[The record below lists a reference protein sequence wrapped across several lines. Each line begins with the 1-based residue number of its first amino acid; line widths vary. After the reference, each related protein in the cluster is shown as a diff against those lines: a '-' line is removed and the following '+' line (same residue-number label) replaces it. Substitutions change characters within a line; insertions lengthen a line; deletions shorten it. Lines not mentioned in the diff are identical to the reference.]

1 MTTGSEAGSI
11 AVGSQKAPVRFTDQK
26 GGGLVRTVF
35 ECLASI
41 LRTAPARC
49 HARTRSDLHCAILS
63 HHRFWK
69 VDTMAV
75 SSSAKATLENIAKA
89 CIGGADFSEYV
100 HGELVYG
107 DSAALDDMRELAA
120 AGLVTSGSF
129 SNGAPCYT
137 GFTDAAI
144 QLLGLKDF

>member
-1 MTTGSEAGSI
+1 
-11 AVGSQKAPVRFTDQK
+11 
-26 GGGLVRTVF
+26 
-35 ECLASI
+35 
-41 LRTAPARC
+41 
-49 HARTRSDLHCAILS
+49 
-63 HHRFWK
+63 
-69 VDTMAV
+69 MAV

-120 AGLVTSGSF
+120 VGLVTSGSF